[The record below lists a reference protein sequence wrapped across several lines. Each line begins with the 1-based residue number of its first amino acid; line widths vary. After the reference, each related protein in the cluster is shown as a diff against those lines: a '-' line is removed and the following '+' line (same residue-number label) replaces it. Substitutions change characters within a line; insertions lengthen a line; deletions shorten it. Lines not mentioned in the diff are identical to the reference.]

1 MAELTG
7 QLGELHFNGVFQ
19 NFDGTRFH
27 LGKESVTT
35 AGQAYPDGE
44 YGEERYQ
51 SEQVLF
57 RVIQFSV
64 SPRFITFDLHAL
76 YTCVPYINCRLHFT
90 SHCCYC
96 HYLFQPGEE
105 ALNNSQKKLTEKA
118 AEWVLESNSTVC
130 LTGAGISTESG
141 IPDFRSKGGIWDRF
155 DPKDFDIR
163 RWLASG
169 DIQKRYWEVA
179 QDGYNLV
186 RNALPSD
193 GHIALARLSRHGR
206 LKLLVTQNTD
216 GLHQKAGH
224 DPEKIVE
231 LHGTSHLCVC
241 VGCGAKL
248 PRPEVHVRVQG
259 GETIPKCKDCGCL
272 LKPDAVFFGE
282 GLSPEKLSR
291 AVDAS
296 KEADVFL
303 VAGSSL
309 SVRPA
314 GGLPERARK
323 AGARLIIINEGP
335 TRFDAKADIRIQGKT
350 GDVLPALVDAVLA

>member
-1 MAELTG
+1 M
-7 QLGELHFNGVFQ
+7 
-19 NFDGTRFH
+19 
-27 LGKESVTT
+27 
-35 AGQAYPDGE
+35 
-44 YGEERYQ
+44 
-51 SEQVLF
+51 
-57 RVIQFSV
+57 
-64 SPRFITFDLHAL
+64 
-76 YTCVPYINCRLHFT
+76 
-90 SHCCYC
+90 
-96 HYLFQPGEE
+96 
-105 ALNNSQKKLTEKA
+105 NNSQKKLTEKA

-206 LKLLVTQNTD
+206 LNLLVTQNTD

-259 GETIPKCKDCGCL
+259 GETIPKCQDCGCL
-272 LKPDAVFFGE
+272 LMPDAVFFGE

-296 KEADVFL
+296 KEAEVFL